1 MELVYLWVENYKNIR
16 NQGFN
21 FSPRFECEFF
31 PKYDKDGKLENNC
44 ELKIT
49 PKEYVSIFPENINV
63 SAIVGENGSGK
74 SSILNIILEIIEE
87 KIENKYILVFNNNS
101 LQYIS
106 NFKFKTNLTEN
117 KNFLTYRN
125 IFAYINKPH
134 KPSPFRNY
142 NVVEIDK
149 KAIANILAVEYGKHN
164 SEFQISSFMYLP
176 NQIEIKLRTFDD
188 LINENITFFKPL
200 KREKIKK
207 IFEGIQDEYHKFL
220 FIYYGRKKGLDVDI
234 DILNDRDS
242 LEREMTD
249 ILNISDFYEY
259 FLSLTNEKIFNI
271 SDLTEKQ
278 KDIHIRENGYFHFFD
293 FDMIYKTDRKEIR
306 FNNLSH
312 GEQMIFGQ
320 LLNIYFF
327 SNSCNEDFIFLFDE
341 PEIALHPKWQ
351 KNYIN
356 ELNNLLIKIK
366 KNYHFIITSHS
377 PFFISDIPK
386 ENIIFLDKFE
396 EKETKKKYAKLDI
409 KGLEN
414 GNCINVSK
422 HIELKTFGANIHTL
436 LSNVFFMSD
445 GLMGEFAKSKINEAI
460 DNLNEKS
467 QSLSQKQIKSIIDSI
482 GEPFLQIK
490 LEQMYKEKFDL
501 EDEIEELEKRQ
512 KEINL
517 KIEQLKKQK
526 SENAK
531 S

>member
-1 MELVYLWVENYKNIR
+1 MELVYLWVEKYKNIK

-21 FSPRFECEFF
+21 FSPRFECEF
-31 PKYDKDGKLENNC
+31 KNGNLTICDKKEKECKDNEYLENFFGN
-44 ELKIT
+44 
-49 PKEYVSIFPENINV
+49 NINV
-63 SAIVGENGSGK
+63 TAIVGENGSGK
-74 SSILNIILEIIEE
+74 SSLLNIILEIIEE

-134 KPSPFRNY
+134 KPTPFRNY

-149 KAIANILAVEYGKHN
+149 KAIANILAVEYGKTN

-176 NQIEIKLRTFDD
+176 NQIEIKLRTSDD

-220 FIYYGRKKGLDVDI
+220 FICYGRKKGLDVDI

-249 ILNISDFYEY
+249 ILNISDFCEY

-278 KDIHIRENGYFHFFD
+278 KDIYIRENGYFHFFD

-327 SNSCNEDFIFLFDE
+327 TNSSKENFIFLFDE

-386 ENIIFLDKFE
+386 EYIIFLDKFE
-396 EKETKKKYAKLDI
+396 EKETKKKYPKLDI

-436 LSNVFFMSD
+436 LSDGFFMSD
-445 GLMGEFAKSKINEAI
+445 GLMGEFAKEKIKEI
-460 DNLNEKS
+460 LDFLNDKEELKTI
-467 QSLSQKQIKSIIDSI
+467 KKEQIKPIIESI
-482 GEPFLQIK
+482 GEDFLRNK
-490 LEQMYKEKFDL
+490 LLNLYHKKLTENEKETEKGIL
-501 EDEIEELEKRQ
+501 KNKIEELQR
-512 KEINL
+512 
-517 KIEQLKKQK
+517 QLKELK
-526 SENAK
+526 
-531 S
+531 

>member
-1 MELVYLWVENYKNIR
+1 MELVYLWVEEYKNIK

-21 FSPRFECEFF
+21 FSPRFEFH
-31 PKYDKDGKLENNC
+31 YDKDSKKLT
-44 ELKIT
+44 KIRDEST
-49 PKEYVSIFPENINV
+49 TYKSIFPDNINV
-63 SAIVGENGSGK
+63 TAIVGENGSGK
-74 SSILNIILEIIEE
+74 SSVLNIILGILENEI
-87 KIENKYILVFNNNS
+87 KNKYILIFNDNS

-125 IFAYINKPH
+125 IFAYINKLH

-176 NQIEIKLRTFDD
+176 NKIEVKLRTSDD

-207 IFEGIQDEYHKFL
+207 IFESIQDEYHKFL
-220 FIYYGRKKGLDVDI
+220 FICYGRKKGLDVDI
-234 DILNDRDS
+234 DSLNNRNS
-242 LEREMTD
+242 LEKEMID
-249 ILNISDFYEY
+249 ILNISDFHKY

-271 SDLTEKQ
+271 DDLTEKQ
-278 KDIHIRENGYFHFFD
+278 KDIYMRKDGYFDFFD
-293 FDMIYKTDRKEIR
+293 FDMIYKTDKEEIR

-327 SNSCNEDFIFLFDE
+327 SNSSKENFIFLFDE

-366 KNYHFIITSHS
+366 KNYHFIFTSHS
-377 PFFISDIPK
+377 PFLLSDIPK
-386 ENIIFLDKFE
+386 KNIIFLEKYKKDEDKDQ
-396 EKETKKKYAKLDI
+396 KE
-409 KGLEN
+409 
-414 GNCINVSK
+414 GNCKNVSK
-422 HIELKTFGANIHTL
+422 DIQLKTFGANIHTL
-436 LSNVFFMSD
+436 LSDGFFMSD
-445 GLMGEFAKSKINEAI
+445 GLMGEFAKSKINDAI
-460 DNLNEKS
+460 DNLHGKS

-490 LEQMYKEKFDL
+490 IEQMYKEKFGLD
-501 EDEIEELEKRQ
+501 DEIEELEKRQ
-512 KEINL
+512 EEINL

-526 SENAK
+526 TENAK

>member
-21 FSPRFECEFF
+21 FSPRFECEYNQDT
-31 PKYDKDGKLENNC
+31 KELTINENEN
-44 ELKIT
+44 
-49 PKEYVSIFPENINV
+49 YVNIFPNNINIT
-63 SAIVGENGSGK
+63 AIVGENGSGK

-87 KIENKYILVFNNNS
+87 KIEKKYILVFNNNS

-106 NFKFKTNLTEN
+106 NFEFKTDLTEN

-149 KAIANILAVEYGKHN
+149 KAIANILAVEYGKFKN
-164 SEFQISSFMYLP
+164 EFQISSFMYLP
-176 NQIEIKLRTFDD
+176 NQIEIKLRTSDD

-207 IFEGIQDEYHKFL
+207 IFEALEDEYHKFL
-220 FIYYGRKKGLDVDI
+220 FICYGRKKGLDVDI

-242 LEREMTD
+242 IEREMTD
-249 ILNISDFYEY
+249 ILNISDFHKY

-278 KDIHIRENGYFHFFD
+278 KDIYIRENGYFHFFD
-293 FDMIYKTDRKEIR
+293 FDMIYKTDKEEIR

-327 SNSCNEDFIFLFDE
+327 SNSSSNEKLIFLFDE

-356 ELNNLLIKIK
+356 EIYNLFDKLG
-366 KNYHFIITSHS
+366 KNYHFIFTSHS
-377 PFFISDIPK
+377 PFLLSDLPK
-386 ENIIFLDKFE
+386 KNVIFLEKYHKEDE
-396 EKETKKKYAKLDI
+396 EVKNKNQKEANCKNVTKET
-409 KGLEN
+409 N
-414 GNCINVSK
+414 
-422 HIELKTFGANIHTL
+422 IETFGANIHTL
-436 LSNVFFMSD
+436 LSNGFFMSD
-445 GLMGEFAKSKINEAI
+445 GLMGEFAKEKINQVYNFIVQRDTNFIKTKEEAQNI
-460 DNLNEKS
+460 INL
-467 QSLSQKQIKSIIDSI
+467 I
-482 GEPFLQIK
+482 GEPLIKKQLQK
-490 LEQMYKEKFDL
+490 LFDETFNKSNL
-501 EDEIEELEKRQ
+501 TLDDEIELLEKKLNAL
-512 KEINL
+512 KEL
-517 KIEQLKKQK
+517 KNDK
-526 SENAK
+526 N
-531 S
+531 

>member
-1 MELVYLWVENYKNIR
+1 MELVYLWVEEYKNIR

-21 FSPRFECEFF
+21 FSPRFESKFDGENLTI
-31 PKYDKDGKLENNC
+31 YDK
-44 ELKIT
+44 
-49 PKEYVSIFPENINV
+49 KEKDNKCKNKDYIDNFFGENINV
-63 SAIVGENGSGK
+63 TAIVGENGSGK
-74 SSILNIILEIIEE
+74 SSLLNIILEIIEE
-87 KIENKYILVFNNNS
+87 KIGKKYILVFNDNS

-106 NFKFKTNLTEN
+106 NFEFKTDLTEN

-125 IFAYINKPH
+125 IFAYINKAH

-142 NVVEIDK
+142 NIVEIDK
-149 KAIANILAVEYGKHN
+149 KAIANILAVEYGKFK

-176 NQIEIKLRTFDD
+176 NQIEIKLRTSDD

-220 FIYYGRKKGLDVDI
+220 FICYGRKKGLDVDI

-242 LEREMTD
+242 LEREMTN
-249 ILNISDFYEY
+249 ILNISDFCEY

-271 SDLTEKQ
+271 SDLTKKQ
-278 KDIHIRENGYFHFFD
+278 KDIYIKENGYFHFFD

-396 EKETKKKYAKLDI
+396 EKETKKKYPKLDI
-409 KGLEN
+409 KDLEN

-436 LSNVFFMSD
+436 LSDGFFMSD
-445 GLMGEFAKSKINEAI
+445 GLMGEFAKNKIDAMIKNLKDKNYNPSK
-460 DNLNEKS
+460 NEKENI
-467 QSLSQKQIKSIIDSI
+467 LATIKII
-482 GEPFLQIK
+482 GEDFLRTKLLDIYYKKFDDDFIK
-490 LEQMYKEKFDL
+490 EQRKEELLEQQEK
-501 EDEIEELEKRQ
+501 IKKELE
-512 KEINL
+512 NL
-517 KIEQLKKQK
+517 
-526 SENAK
+526 
-531 S
+531 

>member
-21 FSPRFECEFF
+21 FSPRFECEYNQDT
-31 PKYDKDGKLENNC
+31 KELTINENEN
-44 ELKIT
+44 
-49 PKEYVSIFPENINV
+49 YVNIFPNNINIT
-63 SAIVGENGSGK
+63 AIVGENGSGK

-87 KIENKYILVFNNNS
+87 KIEKKYILVFNNNS

-106 NFKFKTNLTEN
+106 NFEFKTDLTEN

-149 KAIANILAVEYGKHN
+149 KAIANILAVEYGKFKN
-164 SEFQISSFMYLP
+164 EFQISSFMYLP
-176 NQIEIKLRTFDD
+176 NQIEIKLRTSDD

-207 IFEGIQDEYHKFL
+207 IFEALEDEYHKFL
-220 FIYYGRKKGLDVDI
+220 FICYGRKKGLDVDI

-242 LEREMTD
+242 IEREMTD
-249 ILNISDFYEY
+249 ILNISDFHKY

-278 KDIHIRENGYFHFFD
+278 KDIYIRENGYFHFFD
-293 FDMIYKTDRKEIR
+293 FDMIYKTDKEEIR

-327 SNSCNEDFIFLFDE
+327 SNSSSNEKLIFLFDE

-356 ELNNLLIKIK
+356 EIYNLFDKLG
-366 KNYHFIITSHS
+366 KNYHFIFTSHS
-377 PFFISDIPK
+377 PF
-386 ENIIFLDKFE
+386 
-396 EKETKKKYAKLDI
+396 
-409 KGLEN
+409 
-414 GNCINVSK
+414 
-422 HIELKTFGANIHTL
+422 L
-436 LSNVFFMSD
+436 LSD
-445 GLMGEFAKSKINEAI
+445 L
-460 DNLNEKS
+460 
-467 QSLSQKQIKSIIDSI
+467 QKK
-482 GEPFLQIK
+482 
-490 LEQMYKEKFDL
+490 M
-501 EDEIEELEKRQ
+501 
-512 KEINL
+512 
-517 KIEQLKKQK
+517 
-526 SENAK
+526 
-531 S
+531 